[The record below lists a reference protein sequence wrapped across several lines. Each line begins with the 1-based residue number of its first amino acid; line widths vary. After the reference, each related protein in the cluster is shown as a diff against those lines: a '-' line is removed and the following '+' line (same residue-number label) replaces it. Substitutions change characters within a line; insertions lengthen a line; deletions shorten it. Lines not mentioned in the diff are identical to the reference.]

1 MRVVFGLGNPGPEY
15 AGNRH
20 NVGFMA
26 VDRLSE
32 AFGCR
37 VSNFRFQ
44 SLTGKAIIGPEIVLL
59 AQPQTFMNS
68 CGPSLR
74 RILEDVEGSPAST
87 LVIADDFHLP
97 LGMVRIRARGS
108 SGGHNG
114 LKSIQEALGTTEY
127 PRLRIGI
134 GDPGRQDP
142 YDFVLQDLSVAER
155 KPIEDALGL
164 VVQAVETWT
173 RHGIDEAMNRFNR
186 KDTTQANER
195 DRDEKTV

>member
-32 AFGCR
+32 VFECR

-44 SLTGKAIIGPEIVLL
+44 SLTGKAIIDEEVVLL

-68 CGPSLR
+68 CGSSLR
-74 RILEDVEGSPAST
+74 QILEDVAGAPEST
-87 LVIADDFHLP
+87 FVIADDFHLP
-97 LGMVRIRARGS
+97 LGMVRVRARGS
-108 SGGHNG
+108 SGGHKG

-142 YDFVLQDLSVAER
+142 IDFVLEDFTGAER
-155 KPIEDALGL
+155 KQIDDALGI

-186 KDTTQANER
+186 KDSTQANE
-195 DRDEKTV
+195 